1 MFAVVLAVF
10 FGFLLLGAPIAFV
23 LALTGVSHLAF
34 MSFDYFSIIPQRMF
48 AGINITSLTC
58 IPFFI
63 VAGELM
69 NGGGVTR
76 KLLDFV
82 QEIVG
87 CIRGG
92 LAYCTIFTAALLS
105 AILGSSN
112 AVASILCNTMIPDM
126 EKSGYDRDFSGG
138 LIAASGMLGPIIP
151 PSTTFIYYSVLTGC
165 SVKML
170 FMAGIIPGILIALS
184 YCVVVFLYV
193 RKHDLPRVFDR
204 IHVGR
209 LFRAFVAAIPALMV
223 PVVIV
228 GGVLAGI
235 FTPTESGAVACFIAF
250 VAGLFYKSLRIREIP
265 QMMLRAAKSSA
276 SIMFIIACGNIMGWS
291 MAVDGIPAMI
301 QNAILSVTDNYYIVI
316 ALMLIILLIV
326 GCLMEATAAMLI
338 FSTVFLGLANAIGM
352 DTLHFGLVFCLM
364 LVLALVTPPVGMT
377 LFVTANVAGLEVR
390 RISKAIIPFVI
401 AAFAVIVLIAYWPDL
416 ALCLPKLFLGYE
428 AV

>member
-1 MFAVVLAVF
+1 MFAVVLGVF
-10 FGFLLLGAPIAFV
+10 VLLLLIGAPIAFV
-23 LALTGVSHLAF
+23 LAITGITHLAF
-34 MSFDYFSIIPQRMF
+34 MSPDYFSVIPQRMF

-63 VAGELM
+63 IAGELM

-82 QEIVG
+82 KQIVG

-126 EKSGYDRDFSGG
+126 EESGYEKSFSGG

-170 FMAGIIPGILIALS
+170 FLAGIVPGVLIALA
-184 YCVVVFLYV
+184 YCVVVFMYV
-193 RKHDLPRVFDR
+193 RKHNLPRIFDK
-204 IHVGR
+204 INWKS
-209 LFRAFVAAIPALMV
+209 LLKSFVEAIPALLV

-228 GGVLAGI
+228 GGVLTGI
-235 FTPTESGAVACFIAF
+235 FTPTESGAVACVIAVISGFI
-250 VAGLFYKSLRIREIP
+250 YKTLRVEEIP
-265 QMMLRAAKSSA
+265 RMLLRAAKASA

-291 MAVDGIPAMI
+291 MAVDGIPAML
-301 QNAILSVTDNYYIVI
+301 QQFILGLTSNYYLVI
-316 ALMLIILLIV
+316 ALMLLILVIV

-377 LFVTANVAGLEVR
+377 LFVTANVSGISVR
-390 RISKAIIPFVI
+390 EISKSIIPFVL
-401 AAFAVIVLIAYWPDL
+401 AAFIVIALIAYLPDV
-416 ALCLPKLFLGYE
+416 ALWMPRVFMGYGG
-428 AV
+428 

>member
-1 MFAVVLAVF
+1 MFAVVLGVF
-10 FGFLLLGAPIAFV
+10 VLLLLIGAPIAFV
-23 LALTGVSHLAF
+23 LAMTGITHLAF
-34 MSFDYFSIIPQRMF
+34 MSPDYFSVIPQRMF

-63 VAGELM
+63 IAGELM

-82 QEIVG
+82 KQIVG

-126 EKSGYDRDFSGG
+126 EESGYEKSFSGG

-170 FMAGIIPGILIALS
+170 FLAGIVPGVLIALA
-184 YCVVVFLYV
+184 YCVVVFMYV
-193 RKHDLPRVFDR
+193 RKHNLPRIFDK
-204 IHVGR
+204 INWKG
-209 LFRAFVAAIPALMV
+209 LLKSFVEAIPALLV

-228 GGVLAGI
+228 GGVLTGI
-235 FTPTESGAVACFIAF
+235 FTPTESGAVACVIAVISGFI
-250 VAGLFYKSLRIREIP
+250 YKTLRVEEIP
-265 QMMLRAAKSSA
+265 RMLLRAAKASA

-291 MAVDGIPAMI
+291 MAVDGIPAML
-301 QNAILSVTDNYYIVI
+301 QQFILGLTSNYYLVI
-316 ALMLIILLIV
+316 ALMLLILVIV

-377 LFVTANVAGLEVR
+377 LFVTANVSGISVR
-390 RISKAIIPFVI
+390 EISKSIIPFVL
-401 AAFAVIVLIAYWPDL
+401 AAFIVIALIAYLPDV
-416 ALCLPKLFLGYE
+416 ALWMPRVFMGYGG
-428 AV
+428 

>member
-1 MFAVVLAVF
+1 MFLIVLCVF
-10 FGFLLLGAPIAFV
+10 FGLLLLGAPIAFV
-23 LALTGVSHLAF
+23 LGLTGISHLAL
-34 MSFDYFSIIPQRMF
+34 MSFDYFSVIPQRMF

-82 QEIVG
+82 MEIVG

-92 LAYCTIFTAALLS
+92 LAYCTVFTAALLS

-112 AVASILCNTMIPDM
+112 AVASILCNVMIPDM
-126 EKSGYDRDFSGG
+126 EKSGYDKNFSGA

-170 FMAGIIPGILIALS
+170 FMAGIIPGILIALA
-184 YCVVVFLYV
+184 YCVVVRMYI
-193 RKHDLPRVFDR
+193 RKHELPRVFDR
-204 IHVGR
+204 ISLRR
-209 LFRAFVAAIPALMV
+209 LLRAFIQAIPALLV

-228 GGVLAGI
+228 GGVMAGV
-235 FTPTESGAVACFIAF
+235 FTPTESGAVACFIALI
-250 VAGLFYKSLRIREIP
+250 AGLIYKSLSFREIP
-265 QMMLRAAKSSA
+265 SMLLRAAKSSA
-276 SIMFIIACGNIMGWS
+276 SIMFIIACGNIIGWS

-301 QNAILSVTDNYYIVI
+301 QEAILGLTSNYYVII
-316 ALMLIILLIV
+316 ALMLVILIIV

-338 FSTVFLGLANAIGM
+338 FSTVFLGLATAIGM

-390 RISKAIIPFVI
+390 TISKAIIPFVT
-401 AAFAVIVLIAYWPDL
+401 AAFLVIVIIAYFPDL
-416 ALCLPKLFLGYE
+416 ALFLPRVFLGYGT
-428 AV
+428 A

>member
-1 MFAVVLAVF
+1 MFSVVLGVF
-10 FGFLLLGAPIAFV
+10 VLLLLIGAPIAFV
-23 LALTGVSHLAF
+23 LAMTGITHLAF
-34 MSFDYFSIIPQRMF
+34 MSPDYFSVIPQRMF

-63 VAGELM
+63 IAGELM

-82 QEIVG
+82 KQIVG

-92 LAYCTIFTAALLS
+92 LAYCTVFTAALLS

-112 AVASILCNTMIPDM
+112 AVASILCNTLIPDM
-126 EKSGYDRDFSGG
+126 EESGYEKSFSGG

-170 FMAGIIPGILIALS
+170 FLAGIVPGVLIALA
-184 YCVVVFLYV
+184 YCVVVFMYV
-193 RKHDLPRVFDR
+193 RKHNLPRIFDK
-204 IHVGR
+204 INWKS
-209 LFRAFVAAIPALMV
+209 LLKSFVEAIPALLV

-228 GGVLAGI
+228 GGVLTGI
-235 FTPTESGAVACFIAF
+235 FTPTESGAVACVIAVISGFI
-250 VAGLFYKSLRIREIP
+250 YKTLRVEEIP
-265 QMMLRAAKSSA
+265 RMLLRAAKASA

-291 MAVDGIPAMI
+291 MAVDGIPAML
-301 QNAILSVTDNYYIVI
+301 QQFILGLTSNYDLVI
-316 ALMLIILLIV
+316 ALMLLILIIV

-377 LFVTANVAGLEVR
+377 LFVTANVSGISVR
-390 RISKAIIPFVI
+390 EISKSIIPFVL
-401 AAFAVIVLIAYWPDL
+401 AAFIVIALIAYLPDV
-416 ALCLPKLFLGYE
+416 ALWMPRVFMGYGG
-428 AV
+428 

>member
-1 MFAVVLAVF
+1 MFSVVLVLF
-10 FGFLLLGAPIAFV
+10 VLLLLIGAPIAFV
-23 LALTGVSHLAF
+23 LAMTGITHLAF
-34 MSFDYFSIIPQRMF
+34 MSPDYFSVIPQRMF

-63 VAGELM
+63 IAGELM

-76 KLLDFV
+76 KLLDFDK
-82 QEIVG
+82 QIVG

-92 LAYCTIFTAALLS
+92 LAYCTVFTAALLS

-112 AVASILCNTMIPDM
+112 AVASILCNTLIPDM
-126 EKSGYDRDFSGG
+126 EESGYEKSFSGG

-170 FMAGIIPGILIALS
+170 FLAGIVPGVLIALA
-184 YCVVVFLYV
+184 YCVVVFMYV
-193 RKHDLPRVFDR
+193 RKHNLPRIFDK
-204 IHVGR
+204 INWKS
-209 LFRAFVAAIPALMV
+209 LLKSFVEAIPALLV

-228 GGVLAGI
+228 GGVLTGI
-235 FTPTESGAVACFIAF
+235 FTPTESGAVACVIAVISCFI
-250 VAGLFYKSLRIREIP
+250 YKTLRVEEIP
-265 QMMLRAAKSSA
+265 RMLLRAAKASA

-291 MAVDGIPAMI
+291 MAVDGIPAML
-301 QNAILSVTDNYYIVI
+301 QQFILGLTSNYYLVI
-316 ALMLIILLIV
+316 ALMLLILIIV

-377 LFVTANVAGLEVR
+377 LFVTANVSGISVR
-390 RISKAIIPFVI
+390 EISKSIIPFVL
-401 AAFAVIVLIAYWPDL
+401 AAFIVIALIAYLPDV
-416 ALCLPKLFLGYE
+416 ALWMPRVFMGYGG
-428 AV
+428 

>member
-1 MFAVVLAVF
+1 MFVVVLGVF
-10 FGFLLLGAPIAFV
+10 VLLLLIGAPIAFV
-23 LALTGVSHLAF
+23 LAMTGITHLAL
-34 MSFDYFSIIPQRMF
+34 MSPDYFSVIPQRMF

-63 VAGELM
+63 IAGELM

-82 QEIVG
+82 KQIVG

-126 EKSGYDRDFSGG
+126 EESGYEKSFSGG

-170 FMAGIIPGILIALS
+170 FLAGIVPGILIALA
-184 YCVVVFLYV
+184 YCVVVRMYV
-193 RKHDLPRVFDR
+193 RKHNLPKIFDK
-204 IHVGR
+204 INWKS
-209 LFRAFVAAIPALMV
+209 LLRAFIEAIPALLV
-223 PVVIV
+223 PIVIV
-228 GGVLAGI
+228 GGVLTGI
-235 FTPTESGAVACFIAF
+235 FTPTESGAVACVIAVVSGFI
-250 VAGLFYKSLRIREIP
+250 YKTLRVRDIP
-265 QMMLRAAKSSA
+265 KMLLRAAKASA

-291 MAVDGIPAMI
+291 MAVDGIPAML
-301 QNAILSVTDNYYIVI
+301 QQFILGLTSNYYLVI
-316 ALMLIILLIV
+316 ALMLVILVIV

-377 LFVTANVAGLEVR
+377 LFVTANVSGISVR
-390 RISKAIIPFVI
+390 EISKAIIPFVL
-401 AAFAVIVLIAYWPDL
+401 AAFIVIVLIAYLPGV
-416 ALCLPKLFLGYE
+416 ALWMPRVFMGYGG
-428 AV
+428 

>member
-1 MFAVVLAVF
+1 MFAVVLGVF
-10 FGFLLLGAPIAFV
+10 VLLLLIGAPIAFV
-23 LALTGVSHLAF
+23 LAMTGITHLAF
-34 MSFDYFSIIPQRMF
+34 MSPDYFSVIPQRMF

-63 VAGELM
+63 IAGELM

-82 QEIVG
+82 KQIVG

-112 AVASILCNTMIPDM
+112 AVASILWNTMIPDM
-126 EKSGYDRDFSGG
+126 EESGYEKSFSGG

-170 FMAGIIPGILIALS
+170 FLAGIVQGVLIALA
-184 YCVVVFLYV
+184 YCVVVFMYV
-193 RKHDLPRVFDR
+193 RKHNLPRIFDK
-204 IHVGR
+204 INWKS
-209 LFRAFVAAIPALMV
+209 LLKSFVEAIPALLV

-228 GGVLAGI
+228 GGVLTGI
-235 FTPTESGAVACFIAF
+235 FTPTESGAVACVIAVISGFI
-250 VAGLFYKSLRIREIP
+250 YKTLRVEEIP
-265 QMMLRAAKSSA
+265 RMLLRAAKASA

-291 MAVDGIPAMI
+291 MAVDGIPAML
-301 QNAILSVTDNYYIVI
+301 QQFILGLTSNYYLVI
-316 ALMLIILLIV
+316 ALMLLILVIV

-377 LFVTANVAGLEVR
+377 LFVTANVSGISVR
-390 RISKAIIPFVI
+390 EISKSIIPFVL
-401 AAFAVIVLIAYWPDL
+401 AAFIVIALIAYLPDV
-416 ALCLPKLFLGYE
+416 ALWMPRVFMGYGG
-428 AV
+428 

>member
-1 MFAVVLAVF
+1 MFAVVLGVF
-10 FGFLLLGAPIAFV
+10 VLLLLIGAPIAFV
-23 LALTGVSHLAF
+23 LAMTGITHLAF
-34 MSFDYFSIIPQRMF
+34 MSPDYFSVIPQRMF

-63 VAGELM
+63 IAGELM

-82 QEIVG
+82 KQIVG

-126 EKSGYDRDFSGG
+126 EESGYEKSFSGG

-170 FMAGIIPGILIALS
+170 FLAGIVPGVLIALA
-184 YCVVVFLYV
+184 YCVVVFMYV
-193 RKHDLPRVFDR
+193 RKHNLPRIFDK
-204 IHVGR
+204 INWKS
-209 LFRAFVAAIPALMV
+209 LLKSFVEAIPALLV

-228 GGVLAGI
+228 GGVLTGI
-235 FTPTESGAVACFIAF
+235 FTPTESGAVACVIAVISGFI
-250 VAGLFYKSLRIREIP
+250 YKTLRVEEIP
-265 QMMLRAAKSSA
+265 QMLLRAAKASA

-291 MAVDGIPAMI
+291 MAVDGIPAML
-301 QNAILSVTDNYYIVI
+301 QQFILGLTSNYYLVI
-316 ALMLIILLIV
+316 ALMLLILVIV

-377 LFVTANVAGLEVR
+377 LFVTANVSGISVR
-390 RISKAIIPFVI
+390 EISKSIIPFVL
-401 AAFAVIVLIAYWPDL
+401 AAFIVIALIAYLPDV
-416 ALCLPKLFLGYE
+416 ALWMPRVFMGYGG
-428 AV
+428 

>member
-1 MFAVVLAVF
+1 MFAVVLGVF
-10 FGFLLLGAPIAFV
+10 VLLLLIGVPIAFV
-23 LALTGVSHLAF
+23 LAMTGITHLAF
-34 MSFDYFSIIPQRMF
+34 MSPDYFSVIPQRMF

-63 VAGELM
+63 IAGELM

-82 QEIVG
+82 KQIVG

-126 EKSGYDRDFSGG
+126 EESGYEKSFSGG

-170 FMAGIIPGILIALS
+170 FLAGIVPGVLIALA
-184 YCVVVFLYV
+184 YCVVVFMYV
-193 RKHDLPRVFDR
+193 RKHNLPRIFDK
-204 IHVGR
+204 INWKS
-209 LFRAFVAAIPALMV
+209 LLKSFVEAIPALLV
-223 PVVIV
+223 PFVIV
-228 GGVLAGI
+228 GGVLTGI
-235 FTPTESGAVACFIAF
+235 FTPTESGAVACVIAVISGFI
-250 VAGLFYKSLRIREIP
+250 YKTLRVEEIP
-265 QMMLRAAKSSA
+265 RMLLRAAKASA

-291 MAVDGIPAMI
+291 MAVDGIPAML
-301 QNAILSVTDNYYIVI
+301 QQFILGLTSNYYLVI
-316 ALMLIILLIV
+316 ALMLLILVIV

-377 LFVTANVAGLEVR
+377 LFVTANVSGISVR
-390 RISKAIIPFVI
+390 EISKSIIPFVL
-401 AAFAVIVLIAYWPDL
+401 AAFIVIALIAYLPDV
-416 ALCLPKLFLGYE
+416 ALWMPRVFMGYGG
-428 AV
+428 

>member
-1 MFAVVLAVF
+1 MFAVVLGVF
-10 FGFLLLGAPIAFV
+10 VLLLLIGAPIAFV
-23 LALTGVSHLAF
+23 LAMTGITHLAF
-34 MSFDYFSIIPQRMF
+34 MSPDYFSVIPQRMF

-63 VAGELM
+63 IAGELM

-82 QEIVG
+82 KQIVG

-126 EKSGYDRDFSGG
+126 EESGYEKSFSGG

-170 FMAGIIPGILIALS
+170 FLAGIVPGVLIALA
-184 YCVVVFLYV
+184 YCVVVFMYV
-193 RKHDLPRVFDR
+193 RKHNLPRIFDK
-204 IHVGR
+204 INWKS
-209 LFRAFVAAIPALMV
+209 LLKSFVEAIPALLV

-228 GGVLAGI
+228 GGVLTGI
-235 FTPTESGAVACFIAF
+235 FTPTESGAVACVIVVISGFI
-250 VAGLFYKSLRIREIP
+250 YKTLRVEEIP
-265 QMMLRAAKSSA
+265 RMLLRAAKASA

-291 MAVDGIPAMI
+291 MAVDGIPAML
-301 QNAILSVTDNYYIVI
+301 QQFILGLTSNYYLVI
-316 ALMLIILLIV
+316 ALMLLILVIV

-377 LFVTANVAGLEVR
+377 LFVTANVSGISVR
-390 RISKAIIPFVI
+390 EISKSIIPFVL
-401 AAFAVIVLIAYWPDL
+401 AAFIVIALIAYLPDV
-416 ALCLPKLFLGYE
+416 ALWMPRVFMGYGG
-428 AV
+428 

>member
-1 MFAVVLAVF
+1 MFSVVLGVF
-10 FGFLLLGAPIAFV
+10 VLLLLIGAPIAFV
-23 LALTGVSHLAF
+23 LAMTGITHLAF
-34 MSFDYFSIIPQRMF
+34 MSPDYFSVIPQRMF

-63 VAGELM
+63 IAGELM

-82 QEIVG
+82 KQIVG

-92 LAYCTIFTAALLS
+92 LAYCTVFTAALLS

-112 AVASILCNTMIPDM
+112 AVASILCNTLIPDM
-126 EKSGYDRDFSGG
+126 EESGYEKSFSGG

-170 FMAGIIPGILIALS
+170 FLAGIVPGVLIALA
-184 YCVVVFLYV
+184 YCVVVFMYV
-193 RKHDLPRVFDR
+193 RKHNLPRIFDK
-204 IHVGR
+204 INWKS
-209 LFRAFVAAIPALMV
+209 LLKSFVEAIPALLV

-228 GGVLAGI
+228 GGVLTGI
-235 FTPTESGAVACFIAF
+235 FTPTESGAVACVIAVISGFI
-250 VAGLFYKSLRIREIP
+250 YKTLRVEEIP
-265 QMMLRAAKSSA
+265 RMLLRAAKASA

-291 MAVDGIPAMI
+291 MAVDGIPAML
-301 QNAILSVTDNYYIVI
+301 QQFILGLTSNSYLVI
-316 ALMLIILLIV
+316 ALMLLILIIV

-377 LFVTANVAGLEVR
+377 LFVTANVSGISVR
-390 RISKAIIPFVI
+390 EISKSIIPFVL
-401 AAFAVIVLIAYWPDL
+401 AAFIVIALIAYLPDV
-416 ALCLPKLFLGYE
+416 ALWMPRVFMGYGG
-428 AV
+428 

>member
-1 MFAVVLAVF
+1 MFIVVLGIF
-10 FGFLLLGAPIAFV
+10 FVSLLLGAPIAFV
-23 LALTGVSHLAF
+23 LSLTGISHLAF
-34 MSFDYFSIIPQRMF
+34 MSPEYFAVIPQRMF

-82 QEIVG
+82 KEIVG

-112 AVASILCNTMIPDM
+112 AVASILCNVMIPDM
-126 EKSGYDRDFSGG
+126 EKSGYEKEFSGG
-138 LIAASGMLGPIIP
+138 LIAAAGMLGPIIP
-151 PSTTFIYYSVLTGC
+151 PSTTFVYYSVLTGC

-170 FMAGIIPGILIALS
+170 FLAGILPGILIAVA
-184 YCVVVFLYV
+184 YCVVVRMYV
-193 RKHDLPRVFDR
+193 RKHQLPKVFDR
-204 IHVGR
+204 ISGKR
-209 LFRAFVAAIPALMV
+209 LLKAFVEAIPALLV

-235 FTPTESGAVACFIAF
+235 FTPTESGAVACVIALI
-250 VAGLFYKSLRIREIP
+250 AGIMYRSLTFREIP
-265 QMMLRAAKSSA
+265 QMLLRAAKSSA
-276 SIMFIIACGNIMGWS
+276 SIMFIIGCGNIMGWS
-291 MAVDGIPAMI
+291 MAVDGIPTMI
-301 QNAILSVTDNYYIVI
+301 QEAILSLTDNYYLVI
-316 ALMLIILLIV
+316 ALMLVILVIV

-338 FSTVFLGLANAIGM
+338 FSTVFLGLATSIGM
-352 DTLHFGLVFCLM
+352 DTLHFGLIFCLM

-377 LFVTANVAGLEVR
+377 LFVTANVAGLDVR
-390 RISKAIIPFVI
+390 SISKAIIPFVVGAFIVI
-401 AAFAVIVLIAYWPDL
+401 AALAYLPDV
-416 ALCLPKLFLGYE
+416 ALFLPRVFMGYTG
-428 AV
+428 

>member
-1 MFAVVLAVF
+1 MFSVVLGVF
-10 FGFLLLGAPIAFV
+10 VLLLLIGAPIAFV
-23 LALTGVSHLAF
+23 LAMTGITHLAF
-34 MSFDYFSIIPQRMF
+34 MSPDYFSVIPQRMF

-63 VAGELM
+63 IAGELM

-82 QEIVG
+82 KQIVG

-92 LAYCTIFTAALLS
+92 LAYCTVFTAALLS

-112 AVASILCNTMIPDM
+112 AVASILCNTLIPDM
-126 EKSGYDRDFSGG
+126 EESGYEKSFSGG

-170 FMAGIIPGILIALS
+170 FLAGIVPGVLIALA
-184 YCVVVFLYV
+184 YCVVVFMYV
-193 RKHDLPRVFDR
+193 RKHNLPRIFDK
-204 IHVGR
+204 INWTS
-209 LFRAFVAAIPALMV
+209 LLKSFVEAIPALLV

-228 GGVLAGI
+228 GGVLTGI
-235 FTPTESGAVACFIAF
+235 FTPTESGAVACVIAVISGFI
-250 VAGLFYKSLRIREIP
+250 YKTLRVEEIP
-265 QMMLRAAKSSA
+265 RMLLRAAKASA

-291 MAVDGIPAMI
+291 MAVDGIPAML
-301 QNAILSVTDNYYIVI
+301 QQFILGLTSNYYLVI
-316 ALMLIILLIV
+316 ALMLLILIIV

-377 LFVTANVAGLEVR
+377 LFVTANVSGISVR
-390 RISKAIIPFVI
+390 EISKSIIPFVL
-401 AAFAVIVLIAYWPDL
+401 AAFIVIALIAYLPDV
-416 ALCLPKLFLGYE
+416 ALWMPRVFMGYGG
-428 AV
+428 

>member
-1 MFAVVLAVF
+1 MFVIVLCVF
-10 FGFLLLGAPIAFV
+10 FGLLLLGAPIAFV
-23 LALTGVSHLAF
+23 LGLTGISHLAL
-34 MSFDYFSIIPQRMF
+34 MSFDYFSVIPQRMF

-82 QEIVG
+82 MEIVG

-112 AVASILCNTMIPDM
+112 AVASILCNVMIPDM
-126 EKSGYDRDFSGG
+126 EKTGYDKEFSGA
-138 LIAASGMLGPIIP
+138 LIAAAGMLGPIIP

-170 FMAGIIPGILIALS
+170 FMAGIIPGILIALA
-184 YCVVVFLYV
+184 YCVVVRVYI

-204 IHVGR
+204 ISLRR
-209 LFRAFVAAIPALMV
+209 LLWSFVQAIPALLV

-228 GGVLAGI
+228 GGVMAGI
-235 FTPTESGAVACFIAF
+235 FTPTESGAVACFIALI
-250 VAGLFYKSLRIREIP
+250 AGLIYKSLSLREIP
-265 QMMLRAAKSSA
+265 QMLLRAAKSSA
-276 SIMFIIACGNIMGWS
+276 SIMFIIACGNIIGWS
-291 MAVDGIPAMI
+291 MAVDGIPVMI
-301 QNAILSVTDNYYIVI
+301 QNAILTLTSNYYVII
-316 ALMLIILLIV
+316 ALMLVILIVV
-326 GCLMEATAAMLI
+326 GCLMESTAAMLI
-338 FSTVFLGLANAIGM
+338 FSTVFLGLATAIGM

-390 RISKAIIPFVI
+390 SISKAIIPFVG
-401 AAFAVIVLIAYWPDL
+401 AAFLVIALIAYFPSL
-416 ALCLPKLFLGYE
+416 ALCLPRLFLGYGT
-428 AV
+428 V

>member
-1 MFAVVLAVF
+1 MFAVVLGVF
-10 FGFLLLGAPIAFV
+10 VLLLLIGAPIAFV
-23 LALTGVSHLAF
+23 LAMTGITHLAF
-34 MSFDYFSIIPQRMF
+34 MSPDYFSVIPQRMF

-63 VAGELM
+63 IAGELM

-82 QEIVG
+82 KQIVG

-126 EKSGYDRDFSGG
+126 EESGYEKSFSGG

-170 FMAGIIPGILIALS
+170 FLAGIVPGVLIALA
-184 YCVVVFLYV
+184 YCVVVFMYV
-193 RKHDLPRVFDR
+193 RKHNLPRIFDK
-204 IHVGR
+204 INWKS
-209 LFRAFVAAIPALMV
+209 LLKSFVEAIPALLV

-228 GGVLAGI
+228 GGVLTGI
-235 FTPTESGAVACFIAF
+235 FTPTESGAVACVIAVISGFI
-250 VAGLFYKSLRIREIP
+250 YKTLRVEEIP
-265 QMMLRAAKSSA
+265 RMLLRAAKASA

-291 MAVDGIPAMI
+291 MAVDGIPAML
-301 QNAILSVTDNYYIVI
+301 QQFILGLTSNYYLVI
-316 ALMLIILLIV
+316 ALMLLILVIE

-338 FSTVFLGLANAIGM
+338 FSNVFLGLANAIGM

-377 LFVTANVAGLEVR
+377 LFVTANVSGISVR
-390 RISKAIIPFVI
+390 EISKSIIPFVL
-401 AAFAVIVLIAYWPDL
+401 AAFIVIALIAYLPDV
-416 ALCLPKLFLGYE
+416 ALWMPRVFMGYGG
-428 AV
+428 

>member
-1 MFAVVLAVF
+1 MFAVVLGVF
-10 FGFLLLGAPIAFV
+10 VLLLLIGAPIAFV
-23 LALTGVSHLAF
+23 LAMTGITHLAF
-34 MSFDYFSIIPQRMF
+34 MSPDYFSVIPQRMF

-63 VAGELM
+63 IAGELM

-82 QEIVG
+82 KQIVG

-126 EKSGYDRDFSGG
+126 EESGYEKSFSGG

-170 FMAGIIPGILIALS
+170 FLAGIVPGVLIALA
-184 YCVVVFLYV
+184 YCVVVFMYV
-193 RKHDLPRVFDR
+193 RKHNLPRIFDK
-204 IHVGR
+204 IHWKS
-209 LFRAFVAAIPALMV
+209 LLKSFVEAIPALLV

-228 GGVLAGI
+228 GGVLTGI
-235 FTPTESGAVACFIAF
+235 FTPTESGAVACVIAVISGFI
-250 VAGLFYKSLRIREIP
+250 YKTLRVEEIP
-265 QMMLRAAKSSA
+265 RMLLRAAKASA

-291 MAVDGIPAMI
+291 MAVDGIPAML
-301 QNAILSVTDNYYIVI
+301 QQFILGLTSNYYLVI
-316 ALMLIILLIV
+316 ALMLLILVIV

-377 LFVTANVAGLEVR
+377 LFVTANVSGISVR
-390 RISKAIIPFVI
+390 EISKSIIPFVL
-401 AAFAVIVLIAYWPDL
+401 AAFIVIALIAYLPDV
-416 ALCLPKLFLGYE
+416 ALWMPRVFMGYGG
-428 AV
+428 

>member
-1 MFAVVLAVF
+1 MFAVVLGVF
-10 FGFLLLGAPIAFV
+10 VLLLLIGAPIAFV
-23 LALTGVSHLAF
+23 LAMTGITHLAF
-34 MSFDYFSIIPQRMF
+34 MSPDYFSVIPQRMF

-63 VAGELM
+63 IAGELM

-82 QEIVG
+82 KQIVG

-126 EKSGYDRDFSGG
+126 EESGYEKSFSGG

-170 FMAGIIPGILIALS
+170 FLAGIVPGVLIALA
-184 YCVVVFLYV
+184 YCVVVFMYV
-193 RKHDLPRVFDR
+193 RKHNLPRIFDK
-204 IHVGR
+204 INWKS
-209 LFRAFVAAIPALMV
+209 LLKSFVEAIPALLV

-228 GGVLAGI
+228 GGVLTGI
-235 FTPTESGAVACFIAF
+235 FTPTESGAVACVIAVISGFI
-250 VAGLFYKSLRIREIP
+250 YKTLRVEEIP
-265 QMMLRAAKSSA
+265 RMLLRAAKASA

-291 MAVDGIPAMI
+291 MAVDGIPAML
-301 QNAILSVTDNYYIVI
+301 QQFILGLTSNYYLVI
-316 ALMLIILLIV
+316 ALMLLILIIV

-377 LFVTANVAGLEVR
+377 LFVTANVSGISVR
-390 RISKAIIPFVI
+390 EISKSIIPFVL
-401 AAFAVIVLIAYWPDL
+401 AAFIVIALIAYLPDV
-416 ALCLPKLFLGYE
+416 ALWMPRVFMGYGG
-428 AV
+428 

>member
-1 MFAVVLAVF
+1 MFAVVLGVF
-10 FGFLLLGAPIAFV
+10 VLLLLIGAPIAFV
-23 LALTGVSHLAF
+23 LAMTGITHLAF
-34 MSFDYFSIIPQRMF
+34 MSPDYFSVIPQRMF

-63 VAGELM
+63 IAGELM

-82 QEIVG
+82 KQIVG

-105 AILGSSN
+105 SILGSSN

-126 EKSGYDRDFSGG
+126 EESGYEKSFSGG

-170 FMAGIIPGILIALS
+170 FLAGIVPGVLIALA
-184 YCVVVFLYV
+184 YCVVVFMYV
-193 RKHDLPRVFDR
+193 RKHNLPRIFDK
-204 IHVGR
+204 INWKS
-209 LFRAFVAAIPALMV
+209 LLKSFVEAIPALLV

-228 GGVLAGI
+228 GGVLTGI
-235 FTPTESGAVACFIAF
+235 FTPTESGAVACVIAVISGFI
-250 VAGLFYKSLRIREIP
+250 YKTLRVEEIP
-265 QMMLRAAKSSA
+265 QMLLRAAKASA

-291 MAVDGIPAMI
+291 MAVDGIPAML
-301 QNAILSVTDNYYIVI
+301 QQFILGLTSNYYLVI
-316 ALMLIILLIV
+316 ALMLLILVIV

-377 LFVTANVAGLEVR
+377 LFVTANVSGISVR
-390 RISKAIIPFVI
+390 EISKSIIPFVL
-401 AAFAVIVLIAYWPDL
+401 AAFIVIALIAYLPDV
-416 ALCLPKLFLGYE
+416 ALWMPRVFMGYGG
-428 AV
+428 

>member
-1 MFAVVLAVF
+1 MFAVVLGVF
-10 FGFLLLGAPIAFV
+10 VLLLLIGAPIAFV
-23 LALTGVSHLAF
+23 LAMTGITHLAF
-34 MSFDYFSIIPQRMF
+34 MSPDYFSVIPQRMF

-63 VAGELM
+63 IAGELM

-82 QEIVG
+82 KQIVG

-126 EKSGYDRDFSGG
+126 EESGYEKSFSGG

-170 FMAGIIPGILIALS
+170 FLAGIVPGVLIALA
-184 YCVVVFLYV
+184 YCVVVFMYV
-193 RKHDLPRVFDR
+193 RKHNLPRIFDK
-204 IHVGR
+204 INWKS
-209 LFRAFVAAIPALMV
+209 LLKSFVEAIPALLV

-228 GGVLAGI
+228 GGVLTGI
-235 FTPTESGAVACFIAF
+235 FTPTESGAVACVIAVISGFI
-250 VAGLFYKSLRIREIP
+250 YKTLRVEEIP
-265 QMMLRAAKSSA
+265 QMLLRAAKASA

-291 MAVDGIPAMI
+291 MAVDGIPAML
-301 QNAILSVTDNYYIVI
+301 QQFILGLTSNYYLVI
-316 ALMLIILLIV
+316 ALMLLILIIV

-377 LFVTANVAGLEVR
+377 LFVTANVSGISVR
-390 RISKAIIPFVI
+390 EISKSIIPFVL
-401 AAFAVIVLIAYWPDL
+401 AAFIVIALIAYLPDV
-416 ALCLPKLFLGYE
+416 ALWMPRVFMGYGG
-428 AV
+428 

>member
-1 MFAVVLAVF
+1 MFAVVLGVF
-10 FGFLLLGAPIAFV
+10 VLLLLIGAPIAFV
-23 LALTGVSHLAF
+23 LAMTGITHLAF
-34 MSFDYFSIIPQRMF
+34 MSPDYFSVIPQRMF

-63 VAGELM
+63 IAGELM

-82 QEIVG
+82 KQIVG

-126 EKSGYDRDFSGG
+126 EESGYEKSFSGG

-170 FMAGIIPGILIALS
+170 FLAGIVPGVLIALA
-184 YCVVVFLYV
+184 YCVVVFMYV
-193 RKHDLPRVFDR
+193 RKHNLPRIFDK
-204 IHVGR
+204 INWKS
-209 LFRAFVAAIPALMV
+209 LLKSFVEAIPALLV

-228 GGVLAGI
+228 GGVLTGI
-235 FTPTESGAVACFIAF
+235 FTPTESGAVACVIAVISGFI
-250 VAGLFYKSLRIREIP
+250 YKTLRVEEIP
-265 QMMLRAAKSSA
+265 RMLLRAAKASA

-291 MAVDGIPAMI
+291 MAVDGIPAML
-301 QNAILSVTDNYYIVI
+301 QQFILGLTSNYYLVI
-316 ALMLIILLIV
+316 ALMLLILVIV

-377 LFVTANVAGLEVR
+377 LFVTANVSGISVR
-390 RISKAIIPFVI
+390 EISKSIIPFVL
-401 AAFAVIVLIAYWPDL
+401 AAFIVIALIAYLPDV
-416 ALCLPKLFLGYE
+416 ALWMPRVFMGYGG
-428 AV
+428 